1 MNTHIKFYNK
11 KINKKI
17 RRKIEI
23 FFPSE
28 FADKLCEEINKIRR
42 KTYPKNQLKNSIIKK

>member
-28 FADKLCEEINKIRR
+28 FADKLCEEIRKIRV
-42 KTYPKNQLKNSIIKK
+42 KNQPQNSMIKK